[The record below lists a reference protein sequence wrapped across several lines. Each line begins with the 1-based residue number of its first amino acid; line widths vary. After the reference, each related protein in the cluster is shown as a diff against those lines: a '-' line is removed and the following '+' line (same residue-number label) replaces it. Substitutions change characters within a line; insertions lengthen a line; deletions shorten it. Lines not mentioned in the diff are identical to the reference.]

1 MANMDRISI
10 IRNFFF
16 LALVSLV
23 VIYPIKVSA
32 LTETPNFPSCL
43 NPNGTIKVSYGSGTH
58 GVPGTSNSYSGKDTV
73 YSQNFGNYTQCLC
86 TVNGDGIQTNWWKI
100 SSITEDE
107 INSLKASGWIYVPDG
122 SLWGLEK
129 SPYMAKN
136 QTYSC
141 SSNSSSGDSSSS
153 SSSNDSGSVQ
163 GIATRFGQVLGL
175 ATTGTLP
182 TILNYFLLGFFSLIM
197 FRLLKK

>member
-1 MANMDRISI
+1 MTNMDRISI
-10 IRNFFF
+10 IRNIFF
-16 LALVSLV
+16 LLLASLMFT
-23 VIYPIKVSA
+23 YPIKVNAIS
-32 LTETPNFPSCL
+32 TTPNFPSCL
-43 NPNGTIKVSYGSGTH
+43 NPNGTVKVSYESGTH
-58 GVPGTSNSYSGKDTV
+58 GVPGTSNSYAGKDTV
-73 YSQNFGNYTQCLC
+73 YTLESGNYTQCLC
-86 TVNGDGIQTNWWKI
+86 TVNGDGIQTNWWKT

-107 INSLKASGWIYVPDG
+107 INSLKAGDWVYIPDG

-141 SSNSSSGDSSSS
+141 SSNSSSGGSS

-163 GIATRFGQVLGL
+163 GISTRFGQVLGL

-182 TILNYFLLGFFSLIM
+182 TILNYFLLGFFSLVM
-197 FRLLKK
+197 FRLLRK